1 MKIIKVSAGPYKDNK
16 LLLRQFPEMSGIW
29 GDCKFIIN
37 SDIDKCDWWFV
48 MHGSGVVKTEEC
60 LCDPSHIVYISM
72 EPSEVMSRVSND
84 FINQFSHLVLCD
96 RNITHPSI
104 TYMNWLTW
112 WVGVVI
118 VKSKKSFVY
127 KNQNLNYDDFTDM
140 KPIDK
145 MNKLSIIM
153 SKKNFSEG
161 HEKRIN
167 FIDKLIN
174 SPIAKYIDIYGDG
187 YTPIPDKWDGIA
199 QYKYHLVIENSS
211 IKDYWS
217 EKLADSF
224 LGFSLPIYY
233 GCPNIFDYF
242 SKDSIIL
249 IDIDNIEKSI
259 RTIKNVIEE
268 NLYDDHVRSINI
280 ARNQVLNEYNI
291 FNLMAQMSL
300 VKGSNFKNVKLRTN
314 YYFSDSWIKK
324 IARYVINKMS
334 L

>member
-1 MKIIKVSAGPYKDNK
+1 MKILLTGSEGFVGVYLRKELEKSRHVIHCIDRVKVSRTNYFCFDLSNEISSLAK
-16 LLLRQFPEMSGIW
+16 LLKDENFDLLIHLAAAK
-29 GDCKFIIN
+29 GD
-37 SDIDKCDWWFV
+37 
-48 MHGSGVVKTEEC
+48 
-60 LCDPSHIVYISM
+60 Y
-72 EPSEVMSRVSND
+72 
-84 FINQFSHLVLCD
+84 
-96 RNITHPSI
+96 
-104 TYMNWLTW
+104 
-112 WVGVVI
+112 
-118 VKSKKSFVY
+118 
-127 KNQNLNYDDFTDM
+127 NLNYDDFTDM